1 MTTFGIPVEP
11 DVSINLATVSPVIL
25 ARESSTADVGPA
37 TESSLNDTL
46 VSEVG
51 GPSTQ
56 TMGTSFRSSASI
68 LMTENSASSACHREP
83 ARPETHLQATAGSQ
97 RDSVLSKSC
106 YVRSLSRERPSSGEW
121 RLNPLGRVVRY
132 DRDALRR
139 TFRV

>member
-56 TMGTSFRSSASI
+56 TKGTSFRSSASI

-97 RDSVLSKSC
+97 RDFSLVKVLLCAQSQSRKA
-106 YVRSLSRERPSSGEW
+106 VIRRMAVESLGTRGPI
-121 RLNPLGRVVRY
+121 
-132 DRDALRR
+132 
-139 TFRV
+139 